1 MITEEKINYLKQ
13 IVSNEFQV
21 DVSSL
26 RRTRVHVDARLVYSY
41 ILRNRGLGLSK
52 IGKSINKNHATV
64 LYLLNN
70 APSYLKQDPD
80 LKTKYDSCLLMF
92 ENHHSPVYDMTMS
105 ELQKKYV
112 ELQASCDILREEK
125 EILMEENYYLKEKL
139 KLEEL
144 D

>member
-70 APSYLKQDPD
+70 APSYLEQDPD

-92 ENHHSPVYDMTMS
+92 ENHHCHVYDLTMP
-105 ELQKKYV
+105 ELQKAYV
-112 ELQASCDILREEK
+112 KLQADYDLIL
-125 EILMEENYYLKEKL
+125 EENNQLKEKL
-139 KLEEL
+139 KPEEL
-144 D
+144 H

>member
-41 ILRNRGLGLSK
+41 ILRNRGLGLSR

-70 APSYLKQDPD
+70 ASSYLKQDPD

-92 ENHHSPVYDMTMS
+92 ENHHSSVYDLTMP
-105 ELQKKYV
+105 ELQKAYV
-112 ELQASCDILREEK
+112 KLQADYDLIL
-125 EILMEENYYLKEKL
+125 EENNQLKEKL
-139 KLEEL
+139 KPEEL
-144 D
+144 H

>member
-41 ILRNRGLGLSK
+41 ILRSRGLGLSR

-70 APSYLKQDPD
+70 APSYLEQDPD

-92 ENHHSPVYDMTMS
+92 ENHHSPVYDLTMP
-105 ELQKKYV
+105 ELQKAYV
-112 ELQASCDILREEK
+112 KLQADYDLIL
-125 EILMEENYYLKEKL
+125 EENSQLKEKL
-139 KLEEL
+139 KPEEL
-144 D
+144 H

>member
-1 MITEEKINYLKQ
+1 LKQ

-41 ILRNRGLGLSK
+41 ILRSRGLGLSR

-70 APSYLKQDPD
+70 APSYLEQDPD

-92 ENHHSPVYDMTMS
+92 ENHHSPVYDLTMP
-105 ELQKKYV
+105 ELQKAYV
-112 ELQASCDILREEK
+112 KLQADYDLIL
-125 EILMEENYYLKEKL
+125 EENNQLKEKL
-139 KLEEL
+139 KPEEL
-144 D
+144 H

>member
-41 ILRNRGLGLSK
+41 ILRSRGLGLSR

-70 APSYLKQDPD
+70 APSYLEQDPD

-92 ENHHSPVYDMTMS
+92 ENHHSPVYDLTMP
-105 ELQKKYV
+105 ELQKAYV
-112 ELQASCDILREEK
+112 KLQADYDLIL
-125 EILMEENYYLKEKL
+125 EENNQLKEKL
-139 KLEEL
+139 KPAEL
-144 D
+144 H

>member
-41 ILRNRGLGLSK
+41 ILRSRGLGLSR

-70 APSYLKQDPD
+70 APSYLEQDPD

-92 ENHHSPVYDMTMS
+92 ENHHSPVYDLTMP
-105 ELQKKYV
+105 ELQKAYV
-112 ELQASCDILREEK
+112 KLQADYDLIL
-125 EILMEENYYLKEKL
+125 EENNELKEKL
-139 KLEEL
+139 KPEEL
-144 D
+144 H

>member
-41 ILRNRGLGLSK
+41 ILRNRGLGLSR

-92 ENHHSPVYDMTMS
+92 ENHHSPVYDLTMP
-105 ELQKKYV
+105 ELQKAYV
-112 ELQASCDILREEK
+112 RLQANHDILVEEK
-125 EILMEENYYLKEKL
+125 EILMEEIHDLKEKL

-144 D
+144 H

>member
-41 ILRNRGLGLSK
+41 ILRSRGLGLSR

-70 APSYLKQDPD
+70 APSYLEQDPD

-92 ENHHSPVYDMTMS
+92 ENHHSPVYDLTMP
-105 ELQKKYV
+105 ELQKAYV
-112 ELQASCDILREEK
+112 KLQADYDLIL
-125 EILMEENYYLKEKL
+125 EENNQLKEKL
-139 KLEEL
+139 KPEEL
-144 D
+144 H